1 MKLGH
6 VALILIAMTAAAEA
20 RVTRIEVVKR
30 EPFVAGQSFGATG
43 AYEKIVGRYH
53 GALDPVHPLN
63 AVIVD
68 LDKAPR
74 NAAGLIEYSAD
85 FYILKP
91 VDLAKGNGA
100 IFYEASNRGNKA
112 ALVRFNNGTRSNDPA
127 TAEHAGNGFLMRQ
140 GFTVVWNGWMPG
152 LPASG
157 DLMRIDTPSA
167 SAPPPYPPPQA
178 GEGKGGGP
186 IEGGS
191 PIERGGI
198 EQMVWDEFL
207 FNDDKAMRGRLTYR
221 ATTDQT
227 QAKLIVR
234 ERNGDAPTT
243 VPYDQWEFVD
253 ARTIRL
259 LPEGTPF
266 RIGMIYQLVYKA
278 ANPPVNG
285 IGFAATRDL
294 ISFLRY
300 AAADDAGNMNPLAP
314 AQAGTQTRPAIAR
327 AIGYGNSQ
335 TGRYVRDFLYSG
347 FNEDESNRIVFDGAL
362 PNVAAGRIFLNYRFS
377 QPNRIIPAAHG
388 FMLFP
393 GATFPFSY
401 ETQTDPF
408 TGARDGTFARC
419 EARGNCPKL
428 IHTISST
435 EYWQGGQSLI
445 TTDPLGERDGTPP
458 DNVRIYH
465 FAGTQHG
472 GIEGSPGME
481 RVCAHPS
488 NRTDF
493 RPLLR
498 AALVNLD
505 RWVKDDI
512 APPASRYPRIA
523 DGTLVEKITLPAIQG
538 LTPPPGPS
546 QRHRIDFGPDFDKG
560 IVGKTLPVALKDAY
574 RVLVPKVD
582 ADGNEV
588 AGLRLPDITVPTGTA
603 AGWNVR
609 AAESGAAGELCYLQG
624 SLVPFAKTKA
634 EREAKNDPR
643 PSLEERYKDRA
654 DYAARVRA
662 AATTLQRDGFLLE
675 EDVTRITD
683 RAAAVR
689 W

>member
-6 VALILIAMTAAAEA
+6 VALIFMAMTAAAEA
-20 RVTRIEVVKR
+20 RVTRIEIVKR
-30 EPFVAGQSFGATG
+30 EPFAAGQIFGATG

-53 GALDPVHPLN
+53 GALDPAHPLN
-63 AVIVD
+63 ATIVD

-74 NAAGLIEYSAD
+74 NAAGLVEYSAD

-157 DLMRIDTPSA
+157 DLMRIDIPSA

-178 GEGKGGGP
+178 GEGKGGG
-186 IEGGS
+186 
-191 PIERGGI
+191 I

-207 FNDDKAMRGRLTYR
+207 LNDAKTMRGRLTYR
-221 ATTDQT
+221 ATTTDQA

-234 ERNGDAPTT
+234 ERNSDAPTT

-300 AAADDAGNMNPLAP
+300 AAADDASNMNPLVP
-314 AQAGTQTRPAIAR
+314 AQAGTQARPPIPR

-377 QPNRIIPAAHG
+377 QPNRIVPAAHG

-419 EARGNCPKL
+419 ATRGNCPKL

-435 EYWQGGQSLI
+435 EYWQGAQSLI
-445 TTDPLGERDGTPP
+445 TSDPLGERDGTPP

-472 GIEGSPGME
+472 GIEGSPGMD

-505 RWVKDDI
+505 RWVKDGI

-523 DGTLVEKITLPAIQG
+523 DATLVEKITLPAVPG

-560 IVGKTLPVALKDAY
+560 IIGKTLPVALKDAY

-624 SLVPFAKTKA
+624 SLVPFAKTRA

-662 AATTLQRDGFLLE
+662 AASALQRDGFLLE